1 VGDRVVAVP
10 TPAPKQVDPLVELLA
25 MLRMNP
31 GTAGIK
37 NIVDYVSEERGEY
50 FNLGK
55 AVRGIINRNL
65 TEEEETLV
73 KKLGANA

>member
-1 VGDRVVAVP
+1 
-10 TPAPKQVDPLVELLA
+10 